1 MQRRAEDSEERAA
14 RRSTRERRRRV
25 TAAVVSSHSADFYRF
40 LCDYL
45 MRFFV
50 LLATSTRTKRPAAA
64 EKRPRRRFAASSLRR
79 HRRVLVAAERIMY
92 FFRVLSVI
100 TRTYTSFSKVHRY
113 IWRVPFA
120 GGLTTSCTS
129 FNLEHVLFGT
139 PRRGSQSQLP
149 RAAAS
154 LSNVS
159 SLFQRSAHFIAGYCN
174 GTELCARVVGVKRLA
189 RGGGPSEEHRRRPL
203 RARKEAPLVVRPP
216 ANGYIGQRVDARIN
230 YCVSS
235 TTTALETPRLG
246 RRRVTRGTAR
256 PLVVRPTRRR
266 GDAIA
271 YRKKSGARRVT
282 SGSPRRGA
290 GSN

>member
-1 MQRRAEDSEERAA
+1 MRLPNEVFCSAGHVDEDEEASGSGEA
-14 RRSTRERRRRV
+14 STPPVRC
-25 TAAVVSSHSADFYRF
+25 VV
-40 LCDYL
+40 
-45 MRFFV
+45 
-50 LLATSTRTKRPAAA
+50 
-64 EKRPRRRFAASSLRR
+64 AASSLRR

-235 TTTALETPRLG
+235 TTTALETSRLG
-246 RRRVTRGTAR
+246 RRRVTQGTAR
-256 PLVVRPTRRR
+256 ARLSFVQLA
-266 GDAIA
+266 DAA
-271 YRKKSGARRVT
+271 MR
-282 SGSPRRGA
+282 
-290 GSN
+290 